1 MGDMMIPLYTAINS
15 TRHARRPD
23 GITSIHPHHLCIVL
37 FHLTIKHEYSL
48 LNFLIPYTAQMI
60 DTSAHVINATFG
72 SIRYDRKRNPIYR
85 MQACRVFDDDEGSYR
100 QPLIPAPKKTRL
112 RHRLF
117 IDSRDTNP
125 NLTNFSFTVDLEAAG
140 APRFERVENVELKAL
155 TFPKTA
161 EPYVIMD
168 VAELNDDRLVST
180 NAAAN
185 QSFAVCYFDAGT
197 VLSVGQLAPMKGV
210 DFYQRDIKFNPLLPK
225 LNRLT
230 VQFKHQDGS
239 VITTSDTNSIDHC
252 SFMLEVTTCLY

>member
-1 MGDMMIPLYTAINS
+1 
-15 TRHARRPD
+15 
-23 GITSIHPHHLCIVL
+23 
-37 FHLTIKHEYSL
+37 
-48 LNFLIPYTAQMI
+48 
-60 DTSAHVINATFG
+60 
-72 SIRYDRKRNPIYR
+72 
-85 MQACRVFDDDEGSYR
+85 MQTCRVFDDEGTYR
-100 QPLIPAPKKTRL
+100 QPLIPKPALNTRI

-117 IDSRDTNP
+117 IDSRDTNA
-125 NLTNFSFTVDLEAAG
+125 NLTTFSFTVDLEAAG

-180 NAAAN
+180 NSAAH

-197 VLSVGQLAPMKGV
+197 VLSVGQLAPMKGF

-239 VITTSDTNSIDHC
+239 VVSKTDTNNVDHC
-252 SFMLEVTTCLY
+252 SFMLEVTTCQY